1 MEVLNDIVGY
11 KNRKIYQDD
20 KYFSFS
26 LDSLIL
32 ANFVNIN
39 LSDKKIIDLGTGNGI
54 IPLVLSLRT
63 DKKIIGIEIQEQ
75 LAALANKSVRYN
87 KLENQVEIINMNMK
101 NYVNVSNIN
110 TVDLITCNPPYF
122 KYDENKKINLSK
134 EKAVARHEM
143 EIVLEDVIFISNKLL
158 KNGGRLALVHRTDR
172 FYEVL
177 SLYKK
182 YNVEPKKI
190 RFIHDNDSKEASLFF
205 IEGIKNGNS
214 GLIVDKPFI
223 LYKKDNSKTEE
234 YEKLLLEVIK

>member
-1 MEVLNDIVGY
+1 MEILNDIVGY

-20 KYFSFS
+20 KCFSFS

-63 DKKIIGIEIQEQ
+63 DKKIIGIEIQKQ
-75 LAALANKSVRYN
+75 LTLLANKSVKYN
-87 KLENQVEIINMNMK
+87 KLENQIEIINMNMK
-101 NYVNVSNIN
+101 DYVNDSNVN

-122 KYDENKKINLSK
+122 KYDENRKINLSK
-134 EKAVARHEM
+134 EKAIARHEI
-143 EIVLEDVIFISNKLL
+143 EILLEDIISISNRLL

-182 YNVEPKKI
+182 YNIEPKKI
-190 RFIHDNDSKEASLFF
+190 RFIHDNLNKEASLFF
-205 IEGIKNGNS
+205 VEGIKNGNS

>member
-1 MEVLNDIVGY
+1 MEILNDIVGY

-20 KYFSFS
+20 KCFSFS

-75 LAALANKSVRYN
+75 LTLLANKSVKYN
-87 KLENQVEIINMNMK
+87 KLENQIEIINMNMK
-101 NYVNVSNIN
+101 DYVNDSNVN

-122 KYDENKKINLSK
+122 KYDKNRKINLSK
-134 EKAVARHEM
+134 EKAIARHEI
-143 EIVLEDVIFISNKLL
+143 EILLEDIISISNRLL

-182 YNVEPKKI
+182 YNIEPKKI
-190 RFIHDNDSKEASLFF
+190 RFIHDNLNKEASLFF
-205 IEGIKNGNS
+205 VEGIKNGNS
-214 GLIVDKPFI
+214 GLIVDKPFV

>member
-20 KYFSFS
+20 KCFSFS

-75 LAALANKSVRYN
+75 LTLLANKSVKYN
-87 KLENQVEIINMNMK
+87 KLENQIEIINMNMK
-101 NYVNVSNIN
+101 DYVNDSNVN

-122 KYDENKKINLSK
+122 KYDENRKINLSK
-134 EKAVARHEM
+134 EKAIARHEI
-143 EIVLEDVIFISNKLL
+143 EILLEDIISISNRLL

-182 YNVEPKKI
+182 YNIEPKKI
-190 RFIHDNDSKEASLFF
+190 RFIHDNLNKEASLFF
-205 IEGIKNGNS
+205 VEGIKNGNS
-214 GLIVDKPFI
+214 GLIVDKPFV